1 MTAEPEHVDVV
12 VVGGGAAGLSAALVL
27 SRARRDVVVV
37 DAGSPRNAPAAH
49 AHGYLGREG
58 VEPLELL
65 RLGREEVR
73 AYGGRVETGVV
84 DAVVH
89 GPGGASWRYEVR
101 CVDGRSWRCRA
112 LLVCTGLSDEL
123 PGVPGLRQRWGR
135 DVLHCPYCH
144 GREVADRRV
153 GVLATSPG
161 SFHQAELVRQWCAD
175 VVLLAHGLAVGEEQ
189 RRRLDVLGVDVVEQ
203 PVDRLLVTDDALRGV
218 RLSDGSDVGVEA
230 LFVGP
235 VFRGTDTFLLGLGAS
250 TQRRSEG
257 SWVVVDDRGRTS
269 VPWLYAAGNVV
280 DPAAQV
286 VDAASAGSRAA
297 VTVNGDL
304 VDADVEAALARR

>member
-1 MTAEPEHVDVV
+1 MTAEPEHLDVV

-27 SRARRDVVVV
+27 SRARRHVVVV
-37 DAGSPRNAPAAH
+37 DSGSPRNAPAAH

-58 VEPLELL
+58 VEPRELL

-73 AYGGRVETGVV
+73 GYGGRVETGVV

-89 GPGGASWRYEVR
+89 GPADASWRFEVR
-101 CVDGRSWRCRA
+101 AVDGRSWRCRA

-123 PGVPGLRQRWGR
+123 PGVPGLQERWGR

-161 SFHQAELVRQWCAD
+161 SFHQAQLVRQWCAD
-175 VVLLAHGLAVGEEQ
+175 VVLLAHGLAVGADE

-203 PVDRLLVTDDALRGV
+203 PVDSLLVVDDALRGV
-218 RLSDGSDVGVEA
+218 RLSDGSGVEVEA
-230 LFVGP
+230 LFVVP
-235 VFRGTDTFLLGLGAS
+235 VFRGTDTLLLGLGAS

-297 VTVNGDL
+297 VAVNGDL
-304 VDADVEAALARR
+304 VDADVEAALARG